1 MAEKKL
7 KRVWN
12 KQVKI
17 AFAVVIAAVVLAVPV
32 GVTMTMNRMYNQ
44 VSAVFQSGAEGDNL
58 SIQNDLSARTAAA
71 VNLTS
76 VAKRYMDG
84 NSEVVLSVI
93 QAAKALEEAEGP
105 SAKFAAN
112 EILSEAFTQLYDSLE
127 WLALT
132 EKDSQYRKALQTEMK
147 SRSVTIANDP
157 YNQRAEEYNQRLDS
171 FPASLIGKLFGLKK
185 AELFAAQAS
194 SR

>member
-17 AFAVVIAAVVLAVPV
+17 AFGVVIAAIILAVPV
-32 GVTMTMNRMYNQ
+32 GVATTMNRIYDQ
-44 VSAVFQSGAEGDNL
+44 VAAVFQSGAEGDNL
-58 SIQNDLSARTAAA
+58 SIQNDLSARAAAA
-71 VNLTS
+71 VNLTA

-84 NSEVVLSVI
+84 DSEAIQSVVR
-93 QAAKALEEAEGP
+93 AAKALEEAEGP
-105 SAKFAAN
+105 SAKYAAN
-112 EILSEAFTQLYDSLE
+112 EALGEAFTLLYDSME

-132 EKDSQYRKALQTEMK
+132 EKDSQYRESLSAEMK
-147 SRSVTIANDP
+147 SRGVTIANDP

-171 FPASLIGKLFGLKK
+171 FPTNLLGKALGLKR
-185 AELFAAQAS
+185 AELFAAAADS
-194 SR
+194 

>member
-7 KRVWN
+7 KRVWD

-32 GVTMTMNRMYNQ
+32 GVTVTMNRMYNQ

-58 SIQNDLSARTAAA
+58 SIQNDLSARAAAA
-71 VNLTS
+71 VNLTA
-76 VAKRYMDG
+76 VAKRYLDG
-84 NSEVVLSVI
+84 DDEAILSVI

-112 EILSEAFTQLYDSLE
+112 EELDEAFTKLYEALE

-132 EKDSQYRKALQTEMK
+132 EKDSQYREALQAEMK
-147 SRSVTIANDP
+147 SRSVTISNDP
-157 YNQRAEEYNQRLDS
+157 YNQRAEEYNQRLDG
-171 FPASLIGKLFGLKK
+171 FPANLLGKSLGLKR
-185 AELFAAQAS
+185 ADLFVAPANS
-194 SR
+194 